1 MATIDLD
8 ARRAAR
14 AEQAGEAPSV
24 VFGGV
29 TFQMPPEM
37 PIEFLELLA
46 GGKVAAALRTLF
58 GPKTDEF
65 LAGSPSMADV
75 TALAEVYGVDPTKR

>member
-1 MATIDLD
+1 MASIDLD

-14 AEQAGEAPSV
+14 AEQAGEQPTV
-24 VFGGV
+24 VFGGA
-29 TFQMPPEM
+29 TFVLPLEM
-37 PIEFLELLA
+37 PIEFLELLS

-58 GPKTDEF
+58 GDHTDEF
-65 LAGSPSMADV
+65 LAGTPSMADV